1 MSSRTS
7 FFAQG
12 FGVLCLIAIPLIGCQ
27 TTSTAQRAAPS
38 VSGGDNPVVLSGK
51 TDSGNSGAVSPSS
64 VTETGGTVLAV
75 PSKDQLK
82 KNSLDGAAL
91 SLLELGSPDAIRQ
104 AVDRINGDPR
114 GMTDQNRVALAISGE
129 IMKILYPLE
138 PVTWPIPAIPDNG
151 TWINAIRSAR
161 MGVYDYSAGSADFLS
176 LTLPSL
182 VLVVSNAQGD
192 YLTDAE
198 AALKRAASQN
208 TRSVIPPYLL
218 ALLSE
223 RQGKIQAADGYYHD
237 AWERDHSC
245 YPAGIAYARSLIRK
259 DSGLQALAVAKELLA
274 RYPAATAMTR
284 LAADAA
290 FSTGDWA
297 LADPFVLAAL
307 KAEPDNTDYLLMRAQ
322 ILVEHKDYLK
332 ANSLLDAFATR
343 NRSDKRYLL
352 LRSRV
357 VREWNKNPASA
368 TGFLQEA
375 QQLYPDDVDV
385 MLASAEVCYQTG
397 QPINKKSG
405 RDFVW
410 MVLAKSPENPDALSL
425 LVADYTAAGEW
436 QNAVKYGE
444 SLVSVSPRDASK
456 VLLVRAY
463 LGAGQSARAV
473 SLSRALYQASPSD
486 EITALY
492 LGSLV
497 NTGDTATASA
507 LIGARLP
514 SASSS
519 LKSILYYYE
528 SKTISDP
535 DAKLSSLRSS
545 LLADPRNED
554 ALYAM
559 YDWYFGKADYRK
571 AQYYLKQVIALDP
584 TNRQYAQLLVKLDE
598 LLAR

>member
-1 MSSRTS
+1 
-7 FFAQG
+7 
-12 FGVLCLIAIPLIGCQ
+12 
-27 TTSTAQRAAPS
+27 
-38 VSGGDNPVVLSGK
+38 
-51 TDSGNSGAVSPSS
+51 
-64 VTETGGTVLAV
+64 
-75 PSKDQLK
+75 
-82 KNSLDGAAL
+82 
-91 SLLELGSPDAIRQ
+91 
-104 AVDRINGDPR
+104 
-114 GMTDQNRVALAISGE
+114 
-129 IMKILYPLE
+129 
-138 PVTWPIPAIPDNG
+138 
-151 TWINAIRSAR
+151 
-161 MGVYDYSAGSADFLS
+161 
-176 LTLPSL
+176 
-182 VLVVSNAQGD
+182 
-192 YLTDAE
+192 
-198 AALKRAASQN
+198 
-208 TRSVIPPYLL
+208 
-218 ALLSE
+218 
-223 RQGKIQAADGYYHD
+223 
-237 AWERDHSC
+237 
-245 YPAGIAYARSLIRK
+245 
-259 DSGLQALAVAKELLA
+259 
-274 RYPAATAMTR
+274 MTR

-375 QQLYPDDVDV
+375 QQRYPDDVDV

-397 QPINKKSG
+397 QPINKKNG

-410 MVLAKSPENPDALSL
+410 MVLAKSSENPDALSL
-425 LVADYTAAGEW
+425 LVADYTASGEW
-436 QNAVKYGE
+436 SNAVKYGE
-444 SLVSVSPRDASK
+444 TLVSVSPRDASK

-463 LGAGQSARAV
+463 LGAGQAARAV

-497 NTGDTATASA
+497 STGDTATASA

-519 LKSILYYYE
+519 LKSILHYYE

-545 LLADPRNED
+545 LLADPRNKD

-559 YDWYFGKADYRK
+559 YDWYYGKADYRK

>member
-1 MSSRTS
+1 MSSTTS
-7 FFAQG
+7 SFAQG

-27 TTSTAQRAAPS
+27 TPSNAQRAAPS
-38 VSGGDNPVVLSGK
+38 VSGGESPVVLSGK
-51 TDSGNSGAVSPSS
+51 TDSGDSGAVSPSS

-75 PSKDQLK
+75 PSKEQLK

-91 SLLELGSPDAIRQ
+91 ALLEIGSPDTIRQ

-138 PVTWPIPAIPDNG
+138 PVTWPIPAIPDTG
-151 TWINAIRSAR
+151 TWISAIRSAR

-182 VLVVSNAQGD
+182 VLVVSSAQGE
-192 YLTDAE
+192 YLSDAE
-198 AALKRAASQN
+198 AALKRASSQN
-208 TRSVIPPYLL
+208 NRSVLPPYLL

-223 RQGKIQAADGYYHD
+223 RQGKTQAADGYYHD

-274 RYPAATAMTR
+274 RYPTATPVTR

-375 QQLYPDDVDV
+375 QQRYPDDVDV

-397 QPINKKSG
+397 QPINKKNG

-410 MVLAKSPENPDALSL
+410 MVLAKSSENPDALSL
-425 LVADYTAAGEW
+425 LVADYTSSGEW
-436 QNAVKYGE
+436 SNAVKYGE
-444 SLVSVSPRDASK
+444 TLVSISPRDASK

-463 LGAGQSARAV
+463 LGAGQAARAV

-497 NTGDTATASA
+497 STGDTATASA

-545 LLADPRNED
+545 LLADPRNKD

-559 YDWYFGKADYRK
+559 YDWYYGKADYRK

>member
-1 MSSRTS
+1 
-7 FFAQG
+7 
-12 FGVLCLIAIPLIGCQ
+12 
-27 TTSTAQRAAPS
+27 
-38 VSGGDNPVVLSGK
+38 
-51 TDSGNSGAVSPSS
+51 
-64 VTETGGTVLAV
+64 
-75 PSKDQLK
+75 
-82 KNSLDGAAL
+82 
-91 SLLELGSPDAIRQ
+91 
-104 AVDRINGDPR
+104 
-114 GMTDQNRVALAISGE
+114 
-129 IMKILYPLE
+129 
-138 PVTWPIPAIPDNG
+138 
-151 TWINAIRSAR
+151 
-161 MGVYDYSAGSADFLS
+161 
-176 LTLPSL
+176 
-182 VLVVSNAQGD
+182 
-192 YLTDAE
+192 
-198 AALKRAASQN
+198 
-208 TRSVIPPYLL
+208 
-218 ALLSE
+218 
-223 RQGKIQAADGYYHD
+223 
-237 AWERDHSC
+237 
-245 YPAGIAYARSLIRK
+245 
-259 DSGLQALAVAKELLA
+259 
-274 RYPAATAMTR
+274 
-284 LAADAA
+284 
-290 FSTGDWA
+290 
-297 LADPFVLAAL
+297 
-307 KAEPDNTDYLLMRAQ
+307 
-322 ILVEHKDYLK
+322 
-332 ANSLLDAFATR
+332 
-343 NRSDKRYLL
+343 
-352 LRSRV
+352 
-357 VREWNKNPASA
+357 
-368 TGFLQEA
+368 
-375 QQLYPDDVDV
+375 
-385 MLASAEVCYQTG
+385 
-397 QPINKKSG
+397 
-405 RDFVW
+405 
-410 MVLAKSPENPDALSL
+410 PDALSL